1 MNALKITFHYLLA
14 FIVSLLKS
22 ACHSNSCSLE
32 SSLPFSPLDAFIIFS
47 SFLVFRCYIMTRL
60 HWFVCYFPAWGP

>member
-14 FIVSLLKS
+14 FVVSLLKS

-32 SSLPFSPLDAFIIFS
+32 SSLLVSPLDAFITCSLF
-47 SFLVFRCYIMTRL
+47 
-60 HWFVCYFPAWGP
+60 